1 MGERRLARIRFS
13 QLVDGTISIADL
25 GWNIRA
31 GWPRVVLLDGE
42 VWLYRTRMTP
52 RGALYESEGGAWR
65 AEVLR

>member
-1 MGERRLARIRFS
+1 MSERRVARIRSS
-13 QLVDGTISIADL
+13 QLVEGAVSATAL
-25 GWNIRA
+25 EWNVRA
-31 GWPRVVLLDGE
+31 GWPRVVLLDGD